1 MDDRLVQTEAQAVEA
16 RACFRRNAMARTSAA
31 EQYLQ
36 RAQKWS
42 CLSTT
47 SVDSSAT
54 KRSPQRILEDLRQAA
69 TLSMVA
75 PPVPEVEVVPAAR
88 EALPEPLPEHPLPE
102 QPLPAQPEPSLVPL
116 QEPVEQPTLEPPQVQ
131 AAEPQASEPAAEPQV
146 QAAEPQP
153 SESTFEPKG
162 VPAVPAAPAKAVHW
176 TKSALTSWRELQ
188 AGRVLMSTVLLIG
201 IASFFVGLF
210 MGVMIS
216 K

>member
-47 SVDSSAT
+47 SVDSTAT

-75 PPVPEVEVVPAAR
+75 PPVQEVEVVPAVS
-88 EALPEPLPEHPLPE
+88 EALPE
-102 QPLPAQPEPSLVPL
+102 QPLPEQPEPSLVPL
-116 QEPVEQPTLEPPQVQ
+116 QEPVELPTLEPPQVQ
-131 AAEPQASEPAAEPQV
+131 AAEPQ
-146 QAAEPQP
+146 P
-153 SESTFEPKG
+153 SAPPESTFEPKG

-176 TKSALTSWRELQ
+176 TKSALSSWRELQ